1 MPGHVPGFGV
11 LRAIG
16 PARPNRGGETLRRS
30 GRISHAPFDEAKA
43 LLRHHIGP
51 AHETLMSLM
60 LRMTTLILLIVAAAA
75 GAGAVVT
82 LIATARIEAAHPPA
96 GRLVEVSG
104 GRLHLL
110 ELGPTSVEQQPPIV
124 MVHGAS
130 GNVEDLRLA
139 LGERL
144 AADRR
149 VILVDR
155 PGHGWSDRPG

>member
-1 MPGHVPGFGV
+1 
-11 LRAIG
+11 
-16 PARPNRGGETLRRS
+16 
-30 GRISHAPFDEAKA
+30 
-43 LLRHHIGP
+43 
-51 AHETLMSLM
+51 MSLM

-124 MVHGAS
+124 MVQFAS
-130 GNVEDLRLA
+130 GNAEYLRLA
-139 LGERL
+139 IG
-144 AADRR
+144 
-149 VILVDR
+149 
-155 PGHGWSDRPG
+155 